1 MPSIKTTVTKE
12 ISESTR
18 DNLIKKFG
26 EAIALFPGKSETW
39 LMLSFN
45 DKTPMSF
52 GGNSADDC
60 ALLEVALFGS
70 AADSAYGRMTAA
82 LSAIINEE
90 LGIAP
95 DRVYIKYEETDHW
108 GWSGRNF

>member
-1 MPSIKTTVTKE
+1 MPSIKTTVSKE
-12 ISESTR
+12 ISESAR

-45 DKTPMSF
+45 DNTPMCF
-52 GGNSADDC
+52 GGNQADDC

-70 AADSAYGRMTAA
+70 ASDSAYDRMTAA
-82 LSAIINEE
+82 LTEIISEE

-95 DRVYIKYEETDHW
+95 GKTYVKYEEAGHW
-108 GWSGRNF
+108 GWNGRNF